1 MTKNLDGSISNIVE
15 IRKEY
20 ISKFGKFSDVLDD
33 YDVYLKKM
41 DLAINKLND
50 KKEELVKIKKELNNK
65 EQKVLELKKWQ
76 IISVFLYK
84 L

>member
-1 MTKNLDGSISNIVE
+1 M
-15 IRKEY
+15 
-20 ISKFGKFSDVLDD
+20 F

-65 EQKVLELKKWQ
+65 EQKVLELKK
-76 IISVFLYK
+76 
-84 L
+84 